1 MLARVTGKV
10 DTGGAFELDEAQ
22 RMLADTVYEL
32 SRRHVA
38 PRAAAIDENDEYP
51 EDIFE
56 LLKSRDLLGLYVPEA
71 YGGAG
76 LGILDTCIAI
86 EQMARFCSNSP
97 LFFSVHLLAT
107 RPIAIGGSEA
117 QKKTYLAGVARGELR
132 PAFSLTEPH
141 AGSDAANISARAVR
155 DGDSWVING
164 QKCYC
169 TGSSVADFITVAAKT
184 EPGEGAKGISFFIVP
199 KGEFRVGRHERKM
212 GMRGIP
218 TCEVFLENT
227 RVPLENMIG
236 ERGRGFKTAMIGFN
250 QARPCIGARGV
261 GLAQGCL
268 DYASNYAK
276 EREAFGKAIAEH
288 QAVQFMLADMF
299 METEAARMLVYRAA
313 AMVDNG
319 HYMKEHVHFICAA
332 KCYATDVAMKAAVD
346 GVQVLGGAG
355 YMKDHPLER
364 FMRDAKQLQIIEGTN
379 QIQRM
384 VIAQNLLGL

>member
-1 MLARVTGKV
+1 MSDKPDSA
-10 DTGGAFELDEAQ
+10 GAFELTPAQ
-22 RMLADTVYEL
+22 RMLGETVYEL
-32 SRRHVA
+32 SRRHIA
-38 PRAAAIDENDEYP
+38 PRAAEIDENDGYP
-51 EDIFE
+51 EDVFE
-56 LLKSRDLLGLYVPEA
+56 LLKSHDLLGLYVPEA

-76 LGILDTCIAI
+76 LGILETCIAI

-107 RPIAIGGSEA
+107 RPIAIGGTEA
-117 QKKTYLAGVARGELR
+117 QKTRYLRGVARGELR

-141 AGSDAANISARAVR
+141 AGSDAANIATRAVK
-155 DGDSWVING
+155 DGDSWRIDG

-184 EPGEGAKGISFFIVP
+184 EPDKGARGISFFIVP

-227 RVPLENMIG
+227 RVPFENMIG
-236 ERGRGFKTAMIGFN
+236 EPGRGFKTAMLGFN
-250 QARPCIGARGV
+250 QARPAIGARGV

-268 DYASNYAK
+268 DYAANYAR
-276 EREAFGKAIAEH
+276 EREAFGKPIAEH

-299 METEAARMLVYRAA
+299 METEAARLLVYRAA

-319 HYMKEHVHFICAA
+319 DYQKEHVHFICAA
-332 KCYATDVAMKAAVD
+332 KCYATDAAMKAAVD

-384 VIAQNLLGL
+384 VIAQNLLSL

>member
-1 MLARVTGKV
+1 MMGSP
-10 DTGGAFELDEAQ
+10 DSGGAFELDQAK
-22 RMLADTVYEL
+22 RMLGETVYEL
-32 SRRHVA
+32 SRRHIA
-38 PRAAAIDENDEYP
+38 PRAAEIDESNEYP
-51 EDIFE
+51 EDVFQ
-56 LLKSRDLLGLYVPEA
+56 LLKSHDLLGLYVPEV

-76 LGILDTCIAI
+76 LGILETCVAI

-107 RPIAIGGSEA
+107 RPVAGGGSEA
-117 QKKTYLAGVARGELR
+117 QKNRYLAGVARGELR

-141 AGSDAANISARAVR
+141 AGSDAANISTRAVK

-184 EPGEGAKGISFFIVP
+184 EPGTGARGVSFFIVP
-199 KGEFRVGRHERKM
+199 RGEFRVGRHERKM

-218 TCEVFLENT
+218 TCEIFLENT

-236 ERGRGFKTAMIGFN
+236 ERGRGFKTAMLGFN
-250 QARPCIGARGV
+250 QARPAIGARGV
-261 GLAQGCL
+261 GLAKGCL
-268 DYASNYAK
+268 DYAANYAK
-276 EREAFGKAIAEH
+276 EREAFGKPIAQH

-299 METEAARMLVYRAA
+299 METEAARLLVYRAA
-313 AMVDNG
+313 SMVDNG
-319 HYMKEHVHFICAA
+319 DYQKEHAHFICAA
-332 KCYATDVAMKAAVD
+332 KCYATDAAMKAAVD

-384 VIAQNLLGL
+384 VIAQNLLSL